1 MEKKMKI
8 EVWSDVMCPFCYIG
22 KRRYEASL
30 ADLPFADQIELEWK
44 SYQLNPELETN
55 LDMTTYDYLAD
66 NKGMSVAQAKAMTA
80 QVAEMAKSVGLH
92 YDFDKAVVA
101 NSFRAHEFSHFAK
114 KFGKQDE
121 AEELLFQAYF
131 AEGKNVDDI
140 AVLQELAVT
149 LGLDTADLAAA
160 LEAGQYRDA
169 VREDLYEAQQLGVR
183 GVPFF
188 VYNRK
193 YAISGAQD
201 VAVFKQTM
209 EKAFMEWRKE
219 NPVSPF
225 EVIEGPSCGPEGCE

>member
-44 SYQLNPELETN
+44 SYQLNPTLETN
-55 LDMTTYDYLAD
+55 LDITTYDYLAE

-80 QVAEMAKSVGLH
+80 QVAEMAKTVGLD

-114 KFGKQDE
+114 TFGKQDE
-121 AEELLFQAYF
+121 AEELLFKAYF
-131 AEGKNVDDI
+131 TEGKNVDDI
-140 AVLQELAVT
+140 GVLQELAAA
-149 LGLDTADLAAA
+149 LGLDTAGLAKA

-201 VAVFKQTM
+201 VDVFKQTM
-209 EKAFMEWRKE
+209 EKAFTEWRKE
-219 NPVSPF
+219 NPASPF